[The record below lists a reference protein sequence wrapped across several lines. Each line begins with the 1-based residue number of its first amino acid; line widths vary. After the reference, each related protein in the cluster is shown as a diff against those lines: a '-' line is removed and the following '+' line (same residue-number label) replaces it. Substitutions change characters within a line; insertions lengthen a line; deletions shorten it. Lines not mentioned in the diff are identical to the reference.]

1 MKKERHVR
9 TVSIRKGSDGIAY
22 VELIEGAS
30 EQIDFE
36 HFERDMR
43 KLFKERAKLGKV
55 LVIASASLSLLSVL
69 IGILSLAKA
78 YTINLVVF
86 LASTLFLIS
95 TIMFLLWYL
104 KVLPGIKAYRRA
116 VYTTAG
122 VAFMYGCVLL
132 SMSPSTITA
141 FNVFLCPVLSLISGT
156 LCTYLCASLKRFKKV
171 SGMYKELSE
180 LKYKVFPKG
189 ANNE

>member
-1 MKKERHVR
+1 MKKERLVSR
-9 TVSIRKGSDGIAY
+9 VSIRKGADGIAY
-22 VELIEGAS
+22 VELIEEAG
-30 EQIDFE
+30 EQIDLE

-43 KLFKERAKLGKV
+43 KLFKERAKIGKA

-78 YTINLVVF
+78 YTINLGVF
-86 LASTLFLIS
+86 VASTIFLIS

-104 KVLPGIKAYRRA
+104 RVLPGIKAYRRA
-116 VYTTAG
+116 VYATAG
-122 VAFMYGCVLL
+122 VEFMFGCVLL
-132 SMSPSTITA
+132 SISPSTITA

-156 LCTYLCASLKRFKKV
+156 LCTYFCASLKRFKKV

-180 LKYKVFPKG
+180 LKYKVFLKG
-189 ANNE
+189 KNNE